1 MNTAA
6 RSTTEIEAT
15 AGQCRVAL
23 IGPGGRREFRELIGW
38 LCEHADIRVTDEFA
52 DIDTAIQSDRLSDC
66 HLTLVLQ
73 SYSDQYTA
81 ADINQ
86 LIGQTLFQR
95 LLCCY
100 GAWCESDGRNR
111 ALWPDA
117 LRVPVRLAQSIIELE
132 LPSIGA
138 EADPIPPT
146 AARDEIFAHRLI
158 EAPSDKDFRELNAA
172 IIGADRIIRR
182 TTTATLKELGLRTIS
197 LPLIITDPKKTIRPQ
212 ETPRGPIH
220 LVLHDLDPFGSAIK
234 KSLQAA
240 RLMFPAAKILGLA
253 TMPDA
258 GLTAEV
264 ADEPL
269 HGIVPKLDM
278 QHGLQWK
285 IGQHFSRVATGD
297 SNE

>member
-111 ALWPDA
+111 ALCRMLYVSPCVWHNRSSNSNCQA
-117 LRVPVRLAQSIIELE
+117 L
-132 LPSIGA
+132 
-138 EADPIPPT
+138 
-146 AARDEIFAHRLI
+146 
-158 EAPSDKDFRELNAA
+158 
-172 IIGADRIIRR
+172 
-182 TTTATLKELGLRTIS
+182 
-197 LPLIITDPKKTIRPQ
+197 
-212 ETPRGPIH
+212 
-220 LVLHDLDPFGSAIK
+220 
-234 KSLQAA
+234 
-240 RLMFPAAKILGLA
+240 
-253 TMPDA
+253 
-258 GLTAEV
+258 
-264 ADEPL
+264 
-269 HGIVPKLDM
+269 VPKPTRSRPPPREM
-278 QHGLQWK
+278 K
-285 IGQHFSRVATGD
+285 FSLTV
-297 SNE
+297 